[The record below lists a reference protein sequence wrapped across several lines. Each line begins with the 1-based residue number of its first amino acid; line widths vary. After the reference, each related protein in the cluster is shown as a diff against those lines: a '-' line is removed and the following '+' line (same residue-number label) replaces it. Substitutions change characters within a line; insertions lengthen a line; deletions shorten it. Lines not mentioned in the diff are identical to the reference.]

1 MKSNI
6 QSALEIIANMQTV
19 FGLERYEGRLD
30 NLYNLGLLTPRELM
44 RADAA
49 RIDRIIELENEALFA

>member
-6 QSALEIIANMQTV
+6 ESALEIIANMQTA

-49 RIDRIIELENEALFA
+49 RIDRIIELENKAA

>member
-6 QSALEIIANMQTV
+6 DSALEIIASMKTV

-49 RIDRIIELENEALFA
+49 RIDRIIELENQAA

>member
-49 RIDRIIELENEALFA
+49 RIDRIIELENKAA

>member
-49 RIDRIIELENEALFA
+49 RIDRIIELGNKAA

>member
-6 QSALEIIANMQTV
+6 DSALEIIANMKTV
-19 FGLERYEGRLD
+19 FGLERYEARLD
-30 NLYNLGLLTPRELM
+30 NLYNLGFLTARELM

-49 RIDRIIELENEALFA
+49 RIDRIIELKTQAA

>member
-19 FGLERYEGRLD
+19 FGLERYEGRLY

-49 RIDRIIELENEALFA
+49 RIDRIIELENKAA

>member
-6 QSALEIIANMQTV
+6 QSALEIIAEMKTV
-19 FGLERYEGRLD
+19 FGLERYEARLD
-30 NLYNLGLLTPRELM
+30 NLYRLGFLTDSELA

-49 RIDRIIELENEALFA
+49 RIDRMIDLDNAA